1 MSLPGEPKN
10 GDFASYVEALGR
22 TGMQAPGQVIKPTR
36 AEKKTRR
43 QAIAHQ
49 EQQFPDAVPGGPQA
63 SQWDTGWG
71 RNDGKSASSAKP
83 MPRPQRGAPGGFA
96 AGSPDASGQLAK
108 LASHRRVAF
117 VLTIVAALLAFN
129 ALTTVIDA
137 LNHKPVQLEHFFPAV
152 FWGFVSL
159 MLFKSAQGLRAK
171 ARQGTLPQYG
181 KLDTLNKGG
190 GR

>member
-1 MSLPGEPKN
+1 MTLPGEPKN

-43 QAIAHQ
+43 QAIVHQ

-71 RNDGKSASSAKP
+71 RNDTKPAAAKP
-83 MPRPQRGAPGGFA
+83 VPRPPRGTPGGFA
-96 AGSPDASGQLAK
+96 AGSPEASAQLAK

-117 VLTIVAALLAFN
+117 VLTVVAALLAWN
-129 ALTTVIDA
+129 AVSTV
-137 LNHKPVQLEHFFPAV
+137 LEAINREHYEIEAFFPAV
-152 FWGFVSL
+152 FLGFVSF
-159 MLFKSAQGLRAK
+159 MLFRAARGLRAK
-171 ARQGTLPQYG
+171 ARQGALPQYG
-181 KLDTLNKGG
+181 KLESLVRKGD
-190 GR
+190 

>member
-22 TGMQAPGQVIKPTR
+22 TGMQAPGQVVKPTR

-71 RNDGKSASSAKP
+71 RNDGKPPSSAKP
-83 MPRPQRGAPGGFA
+83 VPRPQRGTPGGFA
-96 AGSPDASGQLAK
+96 AGSPEASPQLAK

-117 VLTIVAALLAFN
+117 VMTIIAALLAWN
-129 ALTTVIDA
+129 AVSTVIEA
-137 LNHKPVQLEHFFPAV
+137 LSNQPVQMESFFPAV

-159 MLFKSAQGLRAK
+159 MLFKSARGLRAK
-171 ARQGTLPQYG
+171 ARQGALPQYG
-181 KLDTLNKGG
+181 KLDSLNRRDGG
-190 GR
+190 